1 MAFFI
6 TVEGIDGAG
15 KSTHLDFIAQYL
27 QDCEYPCIQT
37 REPGGT
43 PLGEQLR
50 GLLLHH
56 EMHVNTETLL
66 MFAARSE
73 HLKVL
78 IEPTLHNKTS
88 VVCDRFTDASY
99 AYQHG
104 GKKIDIAFIR
114 SLEKIVHPHLKP
126 DLTFIFDLDPSIAKS
141 RITGERDLDK
151 FEKSS
156 IEFFNGVRNVYLD
169 LAKSDPRYFILDST
183 QSIETIQSKIKDR
196 LDVLIK

>member
-78 IEPTLHNKTS
+78 IEPTLHNNTS

-104 GKKIDIAFIR
+104 GKKIDVGFIQ

-141 RITGERDLDK
+141 RISGERDLDK
-151 FEKSS
+151 F
-156 IEFFNGVRNVYLD
+156 
-169 LAKSDPRYFILDST
+169 
-183 QSIETIQSKIKDR
+183 
-196 LDVLIK
+196 

>member
-27 QDCEYPCIQT
+27 QICEYPCIQT

-78 IEPTLHNKTS
+78 IEPTLHNNTS

-104 GKKIDIAFIR
+104 GKKIDVGFIQ

-141 RITGERDLDK
+141 RITRERDLDK

>member
-78 IEPTLHNKTS
+78 IEPTLHNNTS

-104 GKKIDIAFIR
+104 GKKIDMAFIQ

-141 RITGERDLDK
+141 RITRERDLDK

>member
-78 IEPTLHNKTS
+78 IEPTLHNNTS

-104 GKKIDIAFIR
+104 GKKIDVGFIQ
-114 SLEKIVHPHLKP
+114 SLEQIVHPHLKP

-141 RITGERDLDK
+141 RISDERDLDK

-169 LAKSDPRYFILDST
+169 LAKSDPRNFILDST
-183 QSIETIQSKIKDR
+183 QSIEMIQSKIKDR

>member
-43 PLGEQLR
+43 ALGEQLR

-78 IEPTLHNKTS
+78 IEPTLQNETS

-104 GKKIDIAFIR
+104 GKKIDIAFIQ

-141 RITGERDLDK
+141 RISGERDLDK

-156 IEFFNGVRNVYLD
+156 IEFFKGVRNVYLD
-169 LAKSDPRYFILDST
+169 LAKSDSHYFIIDST
-183 QSIETIQSKIKDR
+183 QSIEAIQSKIKDR

>member
-78 IEPTLHNKTS
+78 IEPTLHNNTS

-104 GKKIDIAFIR
+104 GKKIDVGFIQ

-141 RITGERDLDK
+141 RITEERDLDK

>member
-78 IEPTLHNKTS
+78 IEPTLHNNTS

-104 GKKIDIAFIR
+104 GKKIDVGFIQ

-141 RITGERDLDK
+141 RISDERDLDK

-169 LAKSDPRYFILDST
+169 LAKSDARYFILDST

>member
-78 IEPTLHNKTS
+78 IEPTLHNNTS

-104 GKKIDIAFIR
+104 GKKIDVGFIQ

-141 RITGERDLDK
+141 RISDERDLDK

-183 QSIETIQSKIKDR
+183 QSIEMIQSKIKDR

>member
-104 GKKIDIAFIR
+104 GKKIDIAFIQ

-141 RITGERDLDK
+141 RITRERDLDK

>member
-27 QDCEYPCIQT
+27 QDCHYPCIQT

-43 PLGEQLR
+43 TLGEQLR

-78 IEPTLHNKTS
+78 IEPTLQNETS

-104 GKKIDIAFIR
+104 GKKIDIAFIQ

-141 RITGERDLDK
+141 RISDERDLDK

-169 LAKSDPRYFILDST
+169 LAKSDPHYFIIDST
-183 QSIETIQSKIKDR
+183 QSIEAIQSKIKDR

>member
-78 IEPTLHNKTS
+78 IEPTLHNNTS

-104 GKKIDIAFIR
+104 GKKIDIAFIQ

-141 RITGERDLDK
+141 RITRERDLDK

>member
-1 MAFFI
+1 
-6 TVEGIDGAG
+6 
-15 KSTHLDFIAQYL
+15 
-27 QDCEYPCIQT
+27 
-37 REPGGT
+37 
-43 PLGEQLR
+43 
-50 GLLLHH
+50 
-56 EMHVNTETLL
+56 

-104 GKKIDIAFIR
+104 GKKIDIAFIQ

>member
-27 QDCEYPCIQT
+27 QDCDYPCIQT

-43 PLGEQLR
+43 TLGEQLR

-78 IEPTLHNKTS
+78 IEPTLQNETS

-104 GKKIDIAFIR
+104 GKKIDIAFIQ

-141 RITGERDLDK
+141 RISGERDLDK

-156 IEFFNGVRNVYLD
+156 IEFFNGVRKVYLD
-169 LAKSDPRYFILDST
+169 LAKSDSHYFIIDST
-183 QSIETIQSKIKDR
+183 QSIEAIQSKIKDR

>member
-78 IEPTLHNKTS
+78 IEPTLHNNTS
-88 VVCDRFTDASY
+88 VICDRFTDASY

-114 SLEKIVHPHLKP
+114 SLEQIVHPHLKP

-141 RITGERDLDK
+141 RITRERDLDK

>member
-27 QDCEYPCIQT
+27 QEHEYPCIQT

-50 GLLLHH
+50 ELLLHH

-78 IEPTLHNKTS
+78 IEPALDNNTS
-88 VVCDRFTDASY
+88 VICDRFTDASY

-104 GKKIDIAFIR
+104 GKKIDVSFIQ
-114 SLEKIVHPHLKP
+114 SLEKIVHSHLKP

-141 RITGERDLDK
+141 RITGARNLDK
-151 FEKSS
+151 FEQSS
-156 IEFFNGVRNVYLD
+156 IEFFNGVRKVYLD
-169 LAKSDPRYFILDST
+169 LAKSDLRCFILDST
-183 QSIETIQSKIKDR
+183 KSIEDIQSKIKDR

>member
-43 PLGEQLR
+43 ALGEQLR

-78 IEPTLHNKTS
+78 IEPTLQNETS

-104 GKKIDIAFIR
+104 GKKIDIAFIQ

-141 RITGERDLDK
+141 RISGERNLDK

-169 LAKSDPRYFILDST
+169 LAKSDSHYFIIDST
-183 QSIETIQSKIKDR
+183 QSIEAIQSKIKDR

>member
-1 MAFFI
+1 MVVFE
-6 TVEGIDGAG
+6 TM
-15 KSTHLDFIAQYL
+15 
-27 QDCEYPCIQT
+27 
-37 REPGGT
+37 
-43 PLGEQLR
+43 
-50 GLLLHH
+50 LLLHH

-78 IEPTLHNKTS
+78 IEPTLHNNTS
-88 VVCDRFTDASY
+88 VICDRFTDASY

-114 SLEKIVHPHLKP
+114 SLEQIVHPHLKP
-126 DLTFIFDLDPSIAKS
+126 DLTFIFDLDLSIAKS
-141 RITGERDLDK
+141 RISGERNLDK

-169 LAKSDPRYFILDST
+169 LAKSDPHYFILDST
-183 QSIETIQSKIKDR
+183 QSIEAIQSKIKDR

>member
-43 PLGEQLR
+43 TLGEQLR

-78 IEPTLHNKTS
+78 IEPTLHNNTS

-104 GKKIDIAFIR
+104 GKKIDIAFIQ

-141 RITGERDLDK
+141 RITEERDLDK

>member
-78 IEPTLHNKTS
+78 IEPTLHNNTS

-104 GKKIDIAFIR
+104 GKKIDVGFIQ

-141 RITGERDLDK
+141 RITRERDLDK

-169 LAKSDPRYFILDST
+169 LAKSDARYFILDST

>member
-78 IEPTLHNKTS
+78 IEPTLHNNTS

-104 GKKIDIAFIR
+104 GKKIDVGFIQ

-141 RITGERDLDK
+141 RITRERDLDK